1 MSRFPDPSTG
11 TRSGALTAIRR
22 RLQRQEWPRLQMSLM
37 VLLTALAGFL
47 ASYVLR
53 ESGLATLWLR
63 YALATGIAYLVFL
76 MVLGIWL
83 HWRRSSWIDLV
94 DPAWAGESPTPP
106 PIGHVG
112 SGGQS
117 GGAGASASFTST
129 DAGLGSAPL
138 DVRPLD
144 VGADSLEISRITAVA
159 DAEEAGAVIIAIAA
173 ALAGVIAMLWVVWIA
188 PTLMA
193 DLLLDAAIAG
203 GLYRRLKRIDANNWW
218 QTAIRHTIVPF
229 LLVLVFTALIGG
241 AAQLAAPQAQSI
253 GEVVTALR
261 GG

>member
-1 MSRFPDPSTG
+1 MNRSPASSTI
-11 TRSGALTAIRR
+11 TRSGALAAIRL

-37 VLLTALAGFL
+37 VILTALAGFL

-53 ESGLATLWLR
+53 ESGLTTLWLR
-63 YALATGIAYLVFL
+63 YALTTGIAYLVFL
-76 MVLGIWL
+76 VVLGIWL
-83 HWRRSSWIDLV
+83 HWRRSNWIDLV
-94 DPAWAGESPTPP
+94 DSGWAGETPAP
-106 PIGHVG
+106 SPIGHVG
-112 SGGQS
+112 GGGQS

-129 DAGLGSAPL
+129 DAGFQPA
-138 DVRPLD
+138 PLD
-144 VGADSLEISRITAVA
+144 VGADNLDVSPVTAIA

-173 ALAGVIAMLWVVWIA
+173 ALAGGAAMLWVVWIA

-229 LLVLVFTALIGG
+229 VLVLVFIALVGV
-241 AAQLAAPQAQSI
+241 AAQIAVPQAQSI
-253 GEVVTALR
+253 GEVVAALR